1 MADAR
6 IIPFDGSAGGSR
18 GPGGPRRR
26 NRAARPGGSVS
37 VNTSE
42 AYADEA
48 DIPVRERRRG
58 GRDDARSNVRTLGTP
73 PRDGEGASTGRG
85 GDPAAKG
92 LGALTG
98 ALGGLIGGAA
108 RGLADG
114 LAGPGWEDKAADR
127 LAFVRRRIT
136 GDYEVDEFGF
146 DQELTDALI
155 MSLLRPLYEKYFRVE
170 VRGMENIPDKG
181 GALIVAN
188 HSGTVPLDALMTQVA
203 VHDHHPEARN
213 LRLLAADLVF
223 QLPLVGQVARKSGHT
238 LAHPADAERLLSHG
252 ELVGV
257 WPEGYKG
264 LGKPFKD
271 RYKLQRFGRGGFV
284 SSALRTGVP
293 IIPCSIV
300 GAEEIYPMVG
310 NVRTLARLLG
320 LPYFPVTP
328 TFPLLGP
335 VGLLP
340 LPTRWH
346 IEFGAP
352 IRTDSYPSH
361 TADDPMVVFNLTDEV
376 RETIQHTIYR
386 VLMQRRSVF
395 F

>member
-1 MADAR
+1 MGDAR
-6 IIPFDGSAGGSR
+6 IIPFDGSGGSR
-18 GPGGPRRR
+18 GSAGRGPRRQ
-26 NRAARPGGSVS
+26 NRVPRPGVAA
-37 VNTSE
+37 SE
-42 AYADEA
+42 AYED
-48 DIPVRERRRG
+48 DIPVRERRKAGPTGDRARVRSIGAVPEPG
-58 GRDDARSNVRTLGTP
+58 GDASAR
-73 PRDGEGASTGRG
+73 RDGGTAGT
-85 GDPAAKG
+85 G
-92 LGALTG
+92 LGALAG
-98 ALGGLIGGAA
+98 ALGGLVGGAA

-146 DQELTDALI
+146 DEELTDALV

-170 VRGMENIPDKG
+170 VRGLENIPDKG

-188 HSGTVPLDALMTQVA
+188 HSGTLPLDALMTQVA
-203 VHDHHPEARN
+203 VHDHHPESRD

-238 LAHPADAERLLSHG
+238 LAHPADAERLLSQG

-293 IIPCSIV
+293 IVPCSIV
-300 GAEEIYPMVG
+300 GAEETYPMIG

-320 LPYFPVTP
+320 VPYFPVTP

-335 VGLLP
+335 LGLLP

-346 IEFGAP
+346 IEFGEQ
-352 IRTDSYPSH
+352 IRTDAYPSQ

-386 VLMQRRSVF
+386 ILMQRRSVF